1 MSAKLIFVR
10 RSQEQI
16 DIFGGEV
23 FADVDGKKVATIGT
37 ETITYEV
44 PAGRHIVKMY
54 KSHEYGSMIGFA
66 ESEFTIN
73 DNEALV
79 FNYSPP
85 MKVTQPGHIV
95 VSDFT
100 SYEEIENEVATTA
113 KVIAKEKADARKT
126 AEEAGKAIAHNQ
138 IAWWVLIFVIPA
150 IFWAI
155 YEFMI
160 MSSIF

>member
-23 FADVDGKKVATIGT
+23 FADVDGKKVATIGL
-37 ETITYEV
+37 ETVTHEV
-44 PAGRHIVKMY
+44 PAGHHVVKMY

-66 ESEFTIN
+66 ESEFDIGE
-73 DNEALV
+73 NEALV

-85 MKVTQPGHIV
+85 MKTTQPGHIM

-100 SYEEIENEVATTA
+100 SYEEIEQEVSATA
-113 KVIAKEKADARKT
+113 RVIAKEKAEAVKT
-126 AEEAGKAIAHNQ
+126 AQETGKAIAKSQ
-138 IAWWVLIFVIPA
+138 TYWWVLIFVIPA
-150 IFWAI
+150 ILWII
-155 YEFMI
+155 YEAI
-160 MSSIF
+160 IWGSIL